1 MGYKAG
7 NVVIV
12 TMEDAHRV
20 GVVLDKHIVSKQT
33 VYDVLLENRSAVV
46 YVGTTPSKHTF
57 INKSL
62 TEKLVDSG
70 AIECTIPYKDLVA
83 DEALPICHA

>member
-1 MGYKAG
+1 MGYRAG
-7 NVVIV
+7 NTVIV
-12 TMEDAHRV
+12 TQGDTHRV

-33 VYDVLLENRSAVV
+33 VYDILLENRSAVV
-46 YVGTTPSKHTF
+46 YVGTSQSNQTY
-57 INKSL
+57 INKTL

-83 DEALPICHA
+83 EEALPICHA